1 MTTSTAGPT
10 CRFCGAA
17 PAIETTVRGHQ
28 GFLIAMRFLKQK
40 GPFCRTCGIA
50 TVRDMSAKSLWQ
62 GWLTLVSVIVNPL
75 TLLWNLSVWARLRR
89 LPEPEPASAPHLDPG
104 KPLYQRLAMLG
115 LLIPVAMI
123 GTVAYFGQRD
133 VAGAVVGDCVS
144 MSGTGSSA
152 ESDKVDCSD
161 ASARYRIV
169 GKLSGTEDDAGCAEY
184 PSATMSYTMKR
195 KTGSVVVCL
204 EPLTPA

>member
-1 MTTSTAGPT
+1 MTTLNTGLT

-17 PAIETTVRGHQ
+17 PAIEATVRGHQ
-28 GFLIAMRFLKQK
+28 GFLIAMRFLKQS
-40 GPFCRTCGIA
+40 GPYCRTCGIA

-62 GWLTLVSVIVNPL
+62 GWLTLVSVVVNPL
-75 TLLWNLSVWARLRR
+75 TLLWNLSVWVRLRR
-89 LPEPEPASAPHLDPG
+89 LPEPQPESAPHLDPG
-104 KPLYQRLAMLG
+104 RPLYQRLAMLG
-115 LLIPVAMI
+115 LLIPVAAA
-123 GTVAYFGQRD
+123 GALAYFGQRD
-133 VAGAVVGDCVS
+133 VAGAVVGDCVT
-144 MSGTGSSA
+144 MSGTGRNA

-161 ASARYRIV
+161 GSARYRIV